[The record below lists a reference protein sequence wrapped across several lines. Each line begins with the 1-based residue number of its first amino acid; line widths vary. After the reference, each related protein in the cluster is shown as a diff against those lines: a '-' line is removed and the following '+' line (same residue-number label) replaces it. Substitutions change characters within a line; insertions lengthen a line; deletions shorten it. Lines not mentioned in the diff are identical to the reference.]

1 MGCHLDARAPGLG
14 IFSLAVA
21 SFRRAWS
28 EQGKHAFRK
37 LLFGYGGGH
46 GDASSTQ
53 RLGKLGCE
61 GNLQVEG
68 GKCID
73 IDKHF
78 LRRADARHLPLIE
91 HDDAVGERG
100 LLHEV
105 GDHDDGHAL
114 IVKRAHDAHEP
125 LAAAGIEHCGRLVQ
139 DEDLRVHRKGTR
151 DGDALLLPAG
161 KRVRL
166 VLFKP

>member
-1 MGCHLDARAPGLG
+1 MRASALG
-14 IFSLAVA
+14 VLALAAA
-21 SFRRAWS
+21 SFRDAWP

-37 LLFGYGGGH
+37 LLFGYGGGNGH
-46 GDASSTQ
+46 PSPAQ

-68 GKCID
+68 GKRID
-73 IDKHF
+73 VDEHF

-91 HDDAVGERG
+91 HDDAVGEGG

-114 IVKRAHDAHEP
+114 VVERAHDAYKP
-125 LAAAGIEHCGRLVQ
+125 FAAAGVEHCGRLVQ
-139 DEDLRVHRKGTR
+139 DEDFRVHRKGAR

-166 VLFKP
+166 VLLKS

>member
-1 MGCHLDARAPGLG
+1 M
-14 IFSLAVA
+14 
-21 SFRRAWS
+21 
-28 EQGKHAFRK
+28 
-37 LLFGYGGGH
+37 
-46 GDASSTQ
+46 Q
-53 RLGKLGCE
+53 RLGKVGCE
-61 GNLQVEG
+61 GNFQVEG

-78 LRRADARHLPLIE
+78 LRRADARHFPLIE
-91 HDDAVGERG
+91 HDDAVGECG

-125 LAAAGIEHCGRLVQ
+125 LAAAGVEHCGRLIQ
-139 DEDLRVHRKGTR
+139 DEDFRVHRKGTR

-166 VLFKP
+166 VLLKS